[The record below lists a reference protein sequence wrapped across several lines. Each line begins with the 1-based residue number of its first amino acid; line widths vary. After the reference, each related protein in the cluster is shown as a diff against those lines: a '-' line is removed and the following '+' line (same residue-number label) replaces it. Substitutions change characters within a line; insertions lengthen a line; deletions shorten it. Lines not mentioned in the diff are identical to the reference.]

1 MNYPGTTCVISRRL
15 KELDFPACRART
27 RIASRVRSARGWA
40 MIVSLAGLFWGTV
53 PGFASGPLSLASP
66 DGNIVVTFELKAK
79 PQPYLPGERAYYRVS
94 YKGKQ
99 VLDDSPLGLDFK
111 GAKALDQNFEIVGT
125 DRKSEDSTWENP
137 LGAKRKVP
145 DHYNQLTVSLRER
158 QEPTRRLDL
167 IFRAY
172 NEGVAFRYSLPKQ
185 ENMDVFVISAEST
198 GFYFNQ
204 PASAFAL
211 RLDSFTTPYE
221 AHFDRV
227 SLDQIK
233 PESIVGL
240 PLVVEIPQGPWVA
253 LLEADLL
260 DYAGM
265 YVRGVA
271 GSPHALVAQLSPVP
285 SYDPSAMGT
294 YVDAVH
300 VESEL
305 ENSARLVM
313 QKLLLSPPGKGQRL
327 LPPPSSW
334 GPGPGSEDVVVAK
347 APKATPWRVLLISPR
362 AGGLIEHNYLVL
374 NLSTPSVLPA
384 TSWIKP
390 GKAAWDW
397 WSGRLA
403 KNVPFQPGMNTA
415 TMLHYIDFAAQHHIE
430 YMLIDGNWSPFT
442 DITRSIPE
450 LDLPTILAHA
460 RHKGVKVLLWMLWTA
475 VREQADVAF
484 PLYEKWGV
492 AGVKIDFMNRD
503 DQEMVNFYEEMA
515 RKAAE
520 HHLVVDFHGAFK
532 ATGLRRTYPNV
543 LNREG
548 VMGLEYN
555 KAGYMATPAHEVT
568 IAFTRMLAGPM
579 DYTPGS
585 FHNAT
590 RDEFKP
596 RGIEPMSQGTR
607 ARQLALYVVYEMPLA
622 MVSDYPEAYEGRPEF
637 EFIEQVPTVWDD
649 TKVLGG
655 EPPDYVTIA
664 RQHGE
669 TWYIGSITNWDARD
683 LEIPL
688 SFLPPGR
695 FQARIFADGAD
706 ADKHPTSVSLSTKP
720 VEKGTSLKVHL
731 APGGGVAVILT
742 PGAR

>member
-1 MNYPGTTCVISRRL
+1 MNCLRSAWVRTSRICSL
-15 KELDFPACRART
+15 GFPASRGA
-27 RIASRVRSARGWA
+27 ASRESRVPDTIRRASILSLILVWRGILPA
-40 MIVSLAGLFWGTV
+40 V
-53 PGFASGPLSLASP
+53 ASGPIEVASP
-66 DGNIVVTFELKAK
+66 DGNISVSFELKAK

-111 GAKALDQNFEIVGT
+111 GARALDQDFEIVGT
-125 DRKSEDSTWENP
+125 DRNSQDSSWENP

-145 DHYNQLTVSLRER
+145 DHYNQLTVALRER
-158 QEPTRRLDL
+158 HAPSRRLDL

-172 NEGVAFRYSLPKQ
+172 DEGVAFRYSLPKQ
-185 ENMDVFVISAEST
+185 ETLDLFVLSSEDT

-233 PESIVGL
+233 PKSIVGL
-240 PLVVEIPQGPWVA
+240 PLLVELPQGPWVA

-265 YVRGVA
+265 YVGGVP
-271 GSPHALVAQLSPVP
+271 GVPNALATKLSPVP

-300 VESEL
+300 MESDL
-305 ENSARLVM
+305 ESTSRLVM
-313 QKLLLSPPGKGQRL
+313 QKLLLSPPGKGQQL
-327 LPPPSSW
+327 LPPPGSW
-334 GPGPGSEDVVVAK
+334 GPGPGSENVVVAK
-347 APKATPWRVLLISPR
+347 TPKATPWRVLLMSPR
-362 AGGLIEHNYLVL
+362 PGGLIENNYLVL
-374 NLSTPSVLPA
+374 DLSTPSVLPD

-403 KNVPFQPGMNTA
+403 RNVNFEPGMNTA
-415 TMLHYIDFAAQHHIE
+415 TMLHYVDFAAEHHIE

-442 DITRSIPE
+442 DITKSIPE
-450 LDLPTILAHA
+450 IDLPKILTHA
-460 RHKGVKVLLWMLWTA
+460 RSKGVKVLLWMLWTA

-520 HHLVVDFHGAFK
+520 HHLTVDFHGAFK
-532 ATGLRRTYPNV
+532 GTGLNRTYPNV

-555 KAGYMATPAHEVT
+555 KASYLATPEHEVT
-568 IAFTRMLAGPM
+568 IAFTRMLAGPL

-590 RDEFKP
+590 REQFKP
-596 RGIEPMSQGTR
+596 RMIEPMSQGTR
-607 ARQLALYVVYEMPLA
+607 ARQLAMYVVYEMPLA
-622 MVSDYPEAYEGRPEF
+622 MLADYPEAYEGRPEF
-637 EFIEQVPTVWDD
+637 EFIEKVPTVWDD
-649 TKVLGG
+649 TKVLDG
-655 EPPDYVTIA
+655 EPPKYVTIA
-664 RQHGE
+664 RQHGDA
-669 TWYIGSITNWDARD
+669 WYIGSITNWDPRD

-688 SFLPPGR
+688 SFLGR
-695 FQARIFADGAD
+695 GKFEARIFADGAD
-706 ADKHPTSVSLSTKP
+706 ADKVPTSVSISKKQVGGSDKLR
-720 VEKGTSLKVHL
+720 VHL
-731 APGGGVAVILT
+731 APGGGVAIILT
-742 PGAR
+742 PVAR